1 MRQSTR
7 IVIIVTSIV
16 AILLII
22 GLVLYFTLRPK
33 NKASSQ
39 NVNGNGDASTK
50 KTVGGWTE
58 QDLSN
63 SKILSDAKAL
73 ALVATKDIQD
83 EPNFQF
89 SFNNSTI
96 EVTDLTTQVVNG
108 TNYRIEYSIQD
119 TEGDHVLY
127 VTATLYRPPQAS
139 PMQAEVVKKDYA
151 LENVNRPR
159 ARQERTMDKN
169 ASLATTQGAKKRF
182 TRRRQG
188 N

>member
-16 AILLII
+16 AVLLIV
-22 GLVLYFTLRPK
+22 GLTLYFTLRSK
-33 NKASSQ
+33 SKTSSSGSS
-39 NVNGNGDASTK
+39 GNGGGNAIK

-63 SKILSDAKAL
+63 ARTMSDAKAL
-73 ALVATKDIQD
+73 ALVTTKSIQD

-108 TNYRIEYSIQD
+108 TNYRIEYSIRD

-139 PMQAEVVKKDYA
+139 PTQAEVVKKDYA
-151 LENVNRPR
+151 LENINRPR
-159 ARQERTMDKN
+159 AKQERTGDKN
-169 ASLATTQGAKKRF
+169 AQFAAAQPKQRF